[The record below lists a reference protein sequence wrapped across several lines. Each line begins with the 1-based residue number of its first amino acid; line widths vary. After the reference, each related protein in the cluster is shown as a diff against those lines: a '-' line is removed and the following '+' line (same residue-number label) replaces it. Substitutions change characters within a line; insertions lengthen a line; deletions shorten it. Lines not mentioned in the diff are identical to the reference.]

1 MIVVRA
7 QADSNSLIFQCK
19 SIPIKHR
26 LNKTTGHPSALLI
39 WSAVLC
45 TTVCFSLILFRENQ
59 VLVPGDQ
66 EDVYSWVTAGRE
78 SRSSIDHSFITITD
92 GPTTTPAPTRTTMS
106 SFRLHDDPM
115 QEKIL
120 WSCVSRNATILVE
133 AGNDPFDGAVSEAAR
148 AIFQKSSTAGW
159 EYHSTSQEKS
169 KPVTS
174 TSSLYYGRNESH
186 GYYSNSKDDDD
197 SSEEQDEDDAYDSDD
212 DEDTASQCFLLRRR
226 PSFRV
231 PKLKA
236 IKFHVFEQTKRDDE
250 DEEEE
255 DQWIVKELSCWV
267 FAAVYNPEAT
277 TWKGRSSQNIL
288 RDVKSFVQKLVVLT
302 ELPRSYEESWRT
314 GGQLACQGS
323 FAATLLQRMQEVTY
337 LGEHAQVVVDDDS
350 IVQQEDA
357 NELMKANITAILD
370 QQDQL
375 QDMRDRSYKLVRT
388 VTQLHKKTRRVV
400 RRRLM
405 MQRAKHGTVQGTVV
419 STAVA
424 VVLVPPL
431 LAIL

>member
-1 MIVVRA
+1 
-7 QADSNSLIFQCK
+7 
-19 SIPIKHR
+19 
-26 LNKTTGHPSALLI
+26 
-39 WSAVLC
+39 
-45 TTVCFSLILFRENQ
+45 
-59 VLVPGDQ
+59 
-66 EDVYSWVTAGRE
+66 
-78 SRSSIDHSFITITD
+78 
-92 GPTTTPAPTRTTMS
+92 
-106 SFRLHDDPM
+106 M

-120 WSCVSRNATILVE
+120 WSFVSRNATILVE
-133 AGNDPFDGAVSEAAR
+133 AGDDPFDGAVSEAAR

-186 GYYSNSKDDDD
+186 GYYSNSTDDDD

-226 PSFRV
+226 PCFRV

-267 FAAVYNPEAT
+267 FAVVYNPEAT

-405 MQRAKHGTVQGTVV
+405 MQRQTWNCPRNRRFNGSRRRFGP
-419 STAVA
+419 STLGHS
-424 VVLVPPL
+424 LVYSTRGQRGNKSKSANKPSCPISYNSHTINL
-431 LAIL
+431 TEREDRQPAHFMGRDGLISNT